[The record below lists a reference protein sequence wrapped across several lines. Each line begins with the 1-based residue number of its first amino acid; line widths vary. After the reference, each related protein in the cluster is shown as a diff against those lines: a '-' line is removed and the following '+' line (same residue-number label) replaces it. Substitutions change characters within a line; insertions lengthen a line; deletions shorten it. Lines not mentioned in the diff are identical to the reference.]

1 MFHLSRPV
9 GAATIAALAAGLS
22 LGLNTSAS
30 AEGASGET
38 ERVVT
43 TTTTAD
49 INVRAVENASPIT
62 DALVRQAA
70 AVPTRLAG
78 ATRYETAV
86 EISRR
91 AYTSA
96 TASAVYLVGGDRMDE
111 ALAAG
116 ALSDGPVLLVPAS
129 GSVPAAVLAE
139 IKRLSPSTV
148 VALGGATSVSS
159 ATLASAA
166 QGRPTARVGSDDPYV
181 TAAAI
186 AQRAFPNGAKTVYVA
201 QRGGTADAVSG
212 GSLSDGPVLPV
223 PATGTAPATVRAA
236 IEALNPGTVTAIGGT
251 AAVAATTLSSAA
263 SGRATSR
270 LSGADRYQTGRKV
283 AQAAYPNGAPV
294 AYLASGAVFADA
306 LAGGTLR
313 DGPVL
318 LAPPTEYASMATTV
332 ADTLTALHVTSV
344 GGLGGTGVLPDTMIT
359 AVVAKA
365 PAATISSL
373 PVYVA
378 PTPGLPTPAPTT
390 PPPPAPSP
398 APVPPP
404 APTANYTPRTSS
416 PGETCAEA
424 VRSFQPIPLHAV
436 YTISCVSGF
445 ASSDTLGQ
453 TTTWL
458 DRDTGVAVRGTV
470 AIRSDLTGNLLHAVI
485 AHELAHTWSYAFMTA
500 AQRQHFA
507 HHVGVSSFN
516 GGDYNTMPAE
526 VWARTQATCVGW
538 PDGFDRKQVT
548 CEELEPYGW
557 R

>member
-1 MFHLSRPV
+1 MLHLSRPV

-318 LAPPTEYASMATTV
+318 LAPPTKYASMATTV

-373 PVYVA
+373 PAYVA
-378 PTPGLPTPAPTT
+378 PTPGLPTPAPT
-390 PPPPAPSP
+390 PAPTPVPVP
-398 APVPPP
+398 APV
-404 APTANYTPRTSS
+404 PTANYTPPTSS
-416 PGETCAEA
+416 TGKTCAEA
-424 VRSFQPIPLHAV
+424 VRSFQPIPMHTQ
-436 YTISCVSGF
+436 YTIKCVSGF
-445 ASSDTLGQ
+445 DSRDTLGQ
-453 TTTWL
+453 TETWTE
-458 DRDTGVAVRGTV
+458 RGTNEFIRGTV
-470 AIRSDLTGNLLHAVI
+470 AIRSDLKGNLLHAVI
-485 AHELAHTWSYAFMTA
+485 AHELGHAWSYAYMSP
-500 AQRQHFA
+500 AQRQGFA
-507 HHVGVSSFN
+507 QYLGMASF
-516 GGDYNTMPAE
+516 GSGDYNTMPAE

-548 CEELEPYGW
+548 CQELEPYGW